1 MVRLLG
7 PLPLHYV
14 YQNCCLVCTNNII
27 YTMLDFA
34 DMFYMNASNSRG
46 SVYGAVSVLSGGSAG
61 ISLMK
66 SDRRKSRK
74 QSASEYLLKRR
85 VGSFGP

>member
-1 MVRLLG
+1 MVSLRGLFDIAYDKSIVWFVLTTS
-7 PLPLHYV
+7 LTRVLI
-14 YQNCCLVCTNNII
+14 C
-27 YTMLDFA
+27 A

-46 SVYGAVSVLSGGSAG
+46 SVYGAVSVLSGGSNG

-74 QSASEYLLKRR
+74 LSTSEYLLKRR
-85 VGSFGP
+85 VGSFGS